1 MGKSVVEVSLKSE
14 VMISEQL
21 HATKG
26 HYRWEFCFESV
37 DWRSMG
43 MSEGLEL
50 CLCGSEGSM

>member
-1 MGKSVVEVSLKSE
+1 MSSFMPQKSTTDGNF
-14 VMISEQL
+14 
-21 HATKG
+21 A
-26 HYRWEFCFESV
+26 FESV